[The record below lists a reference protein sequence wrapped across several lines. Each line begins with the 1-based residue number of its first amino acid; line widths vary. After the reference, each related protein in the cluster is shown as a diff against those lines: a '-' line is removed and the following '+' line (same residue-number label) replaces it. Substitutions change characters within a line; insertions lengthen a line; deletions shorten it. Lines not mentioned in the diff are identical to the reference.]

1 MLCHVCVHSRDALSI
16 QSPSHYA
23 SNWACPELIYEILTY
38 CLSGV
43 TLRTDAPR
51 SFPWYLGHICQSWR
65 SVFVSSPCFWDRFS
79 FETHSMEEISLLQRT
94 LALVELCIERTK
106 DRPFSFDFRVSRI
119 YDDIVPSPLLL
130 ETLVAHADRWRAA
143 CLMIDINQLKPLT
156 TSDSITHILSAVAKS
171 WGKHQFPKLRFV
183 SVHVN
188 DDHSKEIITFAIAD
202 LMRVGADKGVEI
214 DINSSPLP
222 TKVPFW

>member
-1 MLCHVCVHSRDALSI
+1 M
-16 QSPSHYA
+16 
-23 SNWACPELIYEILTY
+23 
-38 CLSGV
+38 
-43 TLRTDAPR
+43 
-51 SFPWYLGHICQSWR
+51 GHICPSWR

-143 CLMIDINQLKPLT
+143 CLIIDINQLKPLT
-156 TSDSITHILSAVAKS
+156 TSDSTRTYYRLSLSLGENTNSPSCALYRSMSMTITARKS
-171 WGKHQFPKLRFV
+171 SH
-183 SVHVN
+183 
-188 DDHSKEIITFAIAD
+188 
-202 LMRVGADKGVEI
+202 
-214 DINSSPLP
+214 LP
-222 TKVPFW
+222 SLI

>member
-1 MLCHVCVHSRDALSI
+1 
-16 QSPSHYA
+16 
-23 SNWACPELIYEILTY
+23 
-38 CLSGV
+38 
-43 TLRTDAPR
+43 
-51 SFPWYLGHICQSWR
+51 
-65 SVFVSSPCFWDRFS
+65 
-79 FETHSMEEISLLQRT
+79 MEEISLLQRT

-143 CLMIDINQLKPLT
+143 CLIIDINQLKPLT
-156 TSDSITHILSAVAKS
+156 TFDSITHILSAVTKS

-188 DDHSKEIITFAIAD
+188 DDHSKEITFAIAD
-202 LMRVGADKGVEI
+202 LMRVGADKGVGM